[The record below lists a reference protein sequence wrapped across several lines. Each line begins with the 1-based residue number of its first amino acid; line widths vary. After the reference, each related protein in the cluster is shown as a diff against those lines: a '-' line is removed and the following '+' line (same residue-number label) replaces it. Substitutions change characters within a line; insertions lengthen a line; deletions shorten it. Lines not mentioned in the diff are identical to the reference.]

1 MFNQSR
7 WMDLAAGIPTGSL
20 ASAAGCRGERH
31 DPAGDKRSVDCL
43 GCVMSLLAAPAGGHP
58 SIAAV
63 ATVLGL
69 IEMARLHHTETS
81 ACQVVTPR
89 VPRATNDDSGALRTD
104 PTVDRSFSL
113 VNGQGDTCEA
123 I

>member
-1 MFNQSR
+1 MFKQSR
-7 WMDLAAGIPTGSL
+7 WMDLAAGIPTGSP

-31 DPAGDKRSVDCL
+31 DPAGDQRTMDCL
-43 GCVMSLLAAPAGGHP
+43 GCAMSLLAAPSDGQP
-58 SIAAV
+58 SIAVV

-89 VPRATNDDSGALRTD
+89 VPRATCDDSGALPGDSTF
-104 PTVDRSFSL
+104 DRSFSL
-113 VNGQGDTCEA
+113 VNGQGHTCET